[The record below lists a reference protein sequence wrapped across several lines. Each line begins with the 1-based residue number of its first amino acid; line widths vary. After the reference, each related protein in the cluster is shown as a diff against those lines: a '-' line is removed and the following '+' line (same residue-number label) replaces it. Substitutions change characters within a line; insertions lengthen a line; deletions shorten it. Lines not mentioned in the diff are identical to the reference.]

1 MKSLQQLKKLVD
13 STHRTTATNDDSPD
27 VAREINALKTVSVNG
42 HYSIQFL
49 VYYNLQLC
57 SQRPST
63 LNKLVIQ
70 HDEDMDLMHQE
81 HEEEVKALKQEKYV
95 LQQKLQEADLKW
107 NHYITTQGQQVT
119 MHS

>member
-1 MKSLQQLKKLVD
+1 
-13 STHRTTATNDDSPD
+13 
-27 VAREINALKTVSVNG
+27 
-42 HYSIQFL
+42 
-49 VYYNLQLC
+49 
-57 SQRPST
+57 
-63 LNKLVIQ
+63 
-70 HDEDMDLMHQE
+70 MDLMHQE